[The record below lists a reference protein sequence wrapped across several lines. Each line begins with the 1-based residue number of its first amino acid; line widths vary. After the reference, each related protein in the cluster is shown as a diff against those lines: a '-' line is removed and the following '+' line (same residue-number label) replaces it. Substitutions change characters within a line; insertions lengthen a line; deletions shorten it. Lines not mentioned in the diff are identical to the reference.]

1 MPTFTSIATSFI
13 DNPNQI
19 REGKSTAAVT
29 PGHVLELTGAAP
41 NATVKPQ
48 SNAATLLPLAIAL
61 ENTAD
66 GGDLD
71 TDYTP
76 GDTVRYCIPRKGDR
90 FWCWLVGTA
99 DTTANVTLLVTDT
112 VADGTLKAAGAET
125 GNELKFVALETIAN
139 AAGDPVRVWVETL

>member
-29 PGHVLELTGAAP
+29 PGMLVEITGAAP
-41 NATVKPQ
+41 TGTVKPQ
-48 SNAATLLPLAIAL
+48 SNAATLLPAYVAL

-71 TDYTP
+71 TAYTS
-76 GDTVRYCIPRKGDR
+76 GDTVRYCAPRTGDR
-90 FWCWLVGTA
+90 FWLWLQEDA
-99 DTTANVTLLVTDT
+99 NTTAHVTLLVADT
-112 VADGTLKAAGAET
+112 ADDGTLKAAAAET
-125 GNELKFVALETIAN
+125 GRELKFVALETITG
-139 AAGDPVRVWVETL
+139 AGSGRVRVWAEAL